1 MQCPNVYAMYA
12 NMAVSYQPK
21 ILIVLSLLIIMPGV
35 CSTHILLEYSLP
47 VEPKE
52 AKTVN
57 TQQQYFD
64 FANFFYMFAA
74 PIYWCTMVS
83 STNVLVH

>member
-1 MQCPNVYAMYA
+1 M
-12 NMAVSYQPK
+12 
-21 ILIVLSLLIIMPGV
+21 SLLIIMPGV

-57 TQQQYFD
+57 SQYQYLD
-64 FANFFYMFAA
+64 FTDFFLFAA
-74 PIYWCTMVS
+74 PIYWCNMVS